1 MKIRSGF
8 VANSSS
14 SSFIIAY
21 KNIYNE
27 NLPKWAERMIEKLI
41 KKGNAEVF
49 SNIEDYKKSLMDNYC
64 IMDEDQWLEEL
75 EESSYIATN
84 FEMATKAFEKGL
96 MVSEIDVDYN
106 DESGNDFFCN
116 LTPFAD
122 YNEDEAI
129 FLIRSCN

>member
-41 KKGNAEVF
+41 KKGDAEVF
-49 SNIEDYKKSLMDNYC
+49 TNIEDYKKALMDSYY
-64 IMDEDQWLEEL
+64 IKTEEEWLEEL
-75 EESSYIATN
+75 EDSNYVAEA
-84 FEMATKAFEKGL
+84 FEIATKAFEKGL

-106 DESGNDFFCN
+106 DESGNDFFSS